1 MDDEEIRR
9 LTESHHKRS
18 IDEVADTASQQNKRS
33 SIHSTATPFMLVS
46 RPIATT
52 RRGTNS
58 GTQVNYAFHMEIEAW
73 KEEYKVLEEA
83 YKVVNNKLIAVEGNL
98 AKSHNQN
105 AIGNLAYHSVHRQ
118 LKDSQNAHDAQR
130 TKAESSEREASQLSK
145 QVEELKSALEVKET
159 ELNSFKEAPTTRGK
173 DLVQQLHNSQT
184 RLQNREQQVSA
195 LNDQL
200 AACYTTIA
208 VFGRGMASQKRNF
221 AESLSTKNQELTEA
235 GKKLSDTQGKLVD
248 SEEQHRECRQILE
261 QTVKLSPTELGK
273 LNQSIEE
280 MRQKVDVIFDRE
292 LPKTVDLQ
300 AAQES
305 KVTTM
310 ESRMAEDVITKNKEI
325 GQLKEEVA
333 VWKHKHTQLSDT
345 LSKEVAENLANA
357 LTSEIRRLIEFYVDG
372 HHEDSANRS

>member
-1 MDDEEIRR
+1 
-9 LTESHHKRS
+9 
-18 IDEVADTASQQNKRS
+18 
-33 SIHSTATPFMLVS
+33 MLVS
-46 RPIATT
+46 RPIAP
-52 RRGTNS
+52 
-58 GTQVNYAFHMEIEAW
+58 TQRETGSAAQVKHAFEMEIEAW
-73 KEEYKVLEEA
+73 KREYKLLEEA
-83 YKVVNNKLIAVEGNL
+83 YKVVNDKLIAVEGNL

-105 AIGNLAYHSVHRQ
+105 AIGNLAYHGVHRQ
-118 LKDSQNAHDAQR
+118 LKASQNAHDAQR
-130 TKAESSEREASQLSK
+130 IKAESSEREASQLSK

-184 RLQNREQQVSA
+184 RLQNREQEVSG
-195 LNDQL
+195 LNEQL

-208 VFGRGMASQKRNF
+208 VFGRGIASQKRSF
-221 AESLSTKNQELTEA
+221 AENLSSKDQELAEA
-235 GKKLSDTQGKLVD
+235 GKKLSHTQGKFVD

-261 QTVKLSPTELGK
+261 QTVKLSPTELDK

-280 MRQKVDVIFDRE
+280 VRQKVDVIFDRE

-300 AAQES
+300 TAQDS
-305 KVTTM
+305 QVTTL
-310 ESRMAEDVITKNKEI
+310 ESRMAEDLITKNKEI

-357 LTSEIRRLIEFYVDG
+357 LTSEIRRLIDFVSRPFSVYLSVIC
-372 HHEDSANRS
+372 